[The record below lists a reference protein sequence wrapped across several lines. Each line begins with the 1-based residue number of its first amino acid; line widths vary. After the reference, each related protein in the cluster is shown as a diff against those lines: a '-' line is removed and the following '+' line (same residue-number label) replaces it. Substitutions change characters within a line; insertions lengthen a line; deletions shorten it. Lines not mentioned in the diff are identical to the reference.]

1 MFPPKLGPIVTLG
14 QWIVLTDGTLQACDP
29 ILVSLDKV
37 KPPGKVLLP
46 VHLQLL
52 ILVLQCS
59 STIEPAQTLLGSH
72 LIPEVFCREYSVPR
86 HPNWLLSM
94 CALWIQGEG
103 ALGVTEQEKLCAPRG
118 AVAAG
123 WAAFPVWMPSSHQLQ
138 SRAPAEPPSVNL
150 CRSHRL
156 IRARGELTRPSGLGT
171 KTFPINTSNPVPDSC
186 NQGLL

>member
-14 QWIVLTDGTLQACDP
+14 QWTVLTDGTLQACDP
-29 ILVSLDKV
+29 ILASLDKV

-59 STIEPAQTLLGSH
+59 STIEPAQTLLGSL
-72 LIPEVFCREYSVPR
+72 LIPKVFCREYSVPR
-86 HPNWLLSM
+86 HPNWLLRM

-103 ALGVTEQEKLCAPRG
+103 ALGVTEQEKLCSPRG

-156 IRARGELTRPSGLGT
+156 IRARGGAYEAIWAWN
-171 KTFPINTSNPVPDSC
+171 KDFPH
-186 NQGLL
+186 QHE